1 MPVCHVL
8 RLGRIAYQAALDL
21 QLRIVE
27 RLKES
32 DTLDAVLLLL
42 EHEQVV
48 TLGRSADD
56 ANLRVPRDEF
66 ARRGIEVHESSRGGD
81 VTYHGPG
88 QIVGYPILRL
98 AGKRRD
104 IHRYLRTLE
113 QVVIAVLGRYGL
125 EGERLEGLTGVWVG
139 GAKAAAIGVAISR
152 WVAYHGFALN
162 VTTDLDAFRL
172 IVPCGIT
179 DKPVTSM
186 QNLLGRPLPLRE
198 VEDALIAEFTR
209 AFDFDPAIEHP
220 SPTDLP
226 AHRY

>member
-1 MPVCHVL
+1 MPVCHVI

-32 DTLDAVLLLL
+32 ETLDAVLLLL
-42 EHEQVV
+42 EHEQVI

-66 ARRGIEVHESSRGGD
+66 ARRGIDVHESSRGGD

-198 VEDALIAEFTR
+198 VEDALIAEFVR
-209 AFDFDPAIEHP
+209 AFGFDPAVEHP
-220 SPTDLP
+220 SPADLP
-226 AHRY
+226 AHLY

>member
-8 RLGRIAYQAALDL
+8 RLGRIAYQPALDL

-32 DTLDAVLLLL
+32 ETLDAVLLLL

-66 ARRGIEVHESSRGGD
+66 ARRGIDVHESSRGGD

-104 IHRYLRTLE
+104 VHRYLRTLE

-209 AFDFDPAIEHP
+209 AFGFDPAIEHP

-226 AHRY
+226 AELY

>member
-8 RLGRIAYQAALDL
+8 RLGRIAYQPALDL

-32 DTLDAVLLLL
+32 ETLDAVLLLL

-66 ARRGIEVHESSRGGD
+66 ARRGIDVHESSRGGD

-104 IHRYLRTLE
+104 VHRYLRTLE

-209 AFDFDPAIEHP
+209 AFDFDPAVEHP
-220 SPTDLP
+220 SPSDLP
-226 AHRY
+226 AHLY

>member
-162 VTTDLDAFRL
+162 ATTDLDAFRL

-220 SPTDLP
+220 SPADLP

>member
-1 MPVCHVL
+1 MPVCHVI
-8 RLGRIAYQAALDL
+8 RLGRIAYQPALDL

-32 DTLDAVLLLL
+32 ETLDAVLLLL
-42 EHEQVV
+42 EHEAVV

-66 ARRGIEVHESSRGGD
+66 ARRGIDVHESSRGGD

-104 IHRYLRTLE
+104 VHRYLRTLE

-220 SPTDLP
+220 SPSDLP
-226 AHRY
+226 AHLY